1 MGLLRVPHHNILRL
15 AHVNSGFQLGFLE
28 HKYRFI
34 LNTSPRFSFVHQS
47 SLSTTTLN
55 GRNMT
60 DAVVPIRAIWFT
72 TSGQWE
78 YAPPAPYDSKAS
90 YAADSLPTSLSLVT
104 WNVDF
109 AAPHPKLRLKAAL
122 DYLQFHAFP
131 QFKGGQPPPCLIL
144 LQEIKANVFDTLLEH
159 PWIRAWFMVVPGSA
173 EDGWPRF
180 AHYGTVTLVARSAP
194 LTGSICAHFGESR
207 MCRNA
212 LVTDVVLGGAEP
224 YARLV
229 RVANTHLES
238 LPEGTP
244 RRVVQMRVIAG
255 LLKDAKV
262 SDGIVC
268 GDMNAIAPSDETIAE
283 ENGLLDAWEQRQNRD
298 EDGTT
303 WGYQPRSRFRAGRLD
318 RILHTP
324 SKGVK
329 IKDVRRLAVG
339 LEMPNVGWV
348 SDHYGLACQVEAQQ
362 MALQETEGGKE

>member
-1 MGLLRVPHHNILRL
+1 
-15 AHVNSGFQLGFLE
+15 
-28 HKYRFI
+28 
-34 LNTSPRFSFVHQS
+34 
-47 SLSTTTLN
+47 
-55 GRNMT
+55 MT
-60 DAVVPIRAIWFT
+60 DSIIPIRAIWFT

-90 YAADSLPTSLSLVT
+90 YAADTLPTSLSLVT

-109 AAPHPKLRLKAAL
+109 AAPHPKPRLKAAL

-131 QFKGGQPPPCLIL
+131 QFNGGQPPPCLIL
-144 LQEIKANVFDTLLEH
+144 LQEIKAEGFEVLLAH

-173 EDGWPRF
+173 EDGWPRY
-180 AHYGTVTLVARSAP
+180 AGYGTVTLVARSAP
-194 LTGSICAHFGESR
+194 LTGSLCVHFGESR
-207 MCRNA
+207 MWRNA

-224 YARLV
+224 HAYIL

-262 SDGIVC
+262 LDGIVC

-283 ENGLLDAWEQRQNRD
+283 ANGLLDAWEQKQNRD
-298 EDGTT
+298 EDSTT
-303 WGYQPRSRFRAGRLD
+303 WGYQPRSRFPPGRLD

-324 SKGVK
+324 SKGVR

-339 LEMPNVGWV
+339 LEMPSGGWV
-348 SDHYGLACQVEAQQ
+348 SDHYGLACQVVALH
-362 MALQETEGGKE
+362 MALQEAEGGKE